1 MSEREISSLFSRL
14 SVKESNSNMD
24 PEEIQRIVNT
34 AVAAALHGQQQLFD
48 LRINEVVSRVERAA
62 RPQVTVEEVFVEAT
76 INQEVVCNEG
86 LDAVKSLPE
95 FSGNKKDYLSFRRA
109 AHVAYKM
116 FEPYVNS
123 SKHYAAL
130 SIIRNKIKGPAC
142 DKLTGHNTVLNFKAI
157 ISRLDREYGDKRP
170 LHMLEQEMSTLRQGS
185 LSVADYYDQVQLK
198 LTALTNKALMSF
210 EPTFSTQLNDKFRRD
225 ALRVFISGLKK
236 SIGDTLF
243 ASRPEDL
250 PAALAL
256 AEELEGNSQRY
267 LFASNFIDK
276 EPRKPHTGVPNQ
288 QINQS
293 PQINRQTPGAQNAPS
308 AIQMPS
314 SSIQNANPKPQGS
327 QMQRRFSPVEPM
339 EVDPSLRTRRAY
351 TDRRQNINCL
361 EDEVEDLAYE
371 EAVRQAFDNEV
382 VEEDNINFLE
392 EGPCSHL

>member
-1 MSEREISSLFSRL
+1 M
-14 SVKESNSNMD
+14 
-24 PEEIQRIVNT
+24 
-34 AVAAALHGQQQLFD
+34 
-48 LRINEVVSRVERAA
+48 
-62 RPQVTVEEVFVEAT
+62 FVEAA
-76 INQEVVCNEG
+76 IDHEVVCNEG

-198 LTALTNKALMSF
+198 LTALTNKALMSY
-210 EPTFSTQLNDKFRRD
+210 EPTFATQLNDKFRRD

-256 AEELEGNSQRY
+256 AEELEGNSLRY

-276 EPRKPHTGVPNQ
+276 ETRKPPQ
-288 QINQS
+288 QISQV
-293 PQINRQTPGAQNAPS
+293 PQFNRTTPGIQNAPS
-308 AIQMPS
+308 GIQNPS
-314 SSIQNANPKPQGS
+314 SSIQNSNPKPQGS
-327 QMQRRFSPVEPM
+327 QMQRRLSPVEPM

-392 EGPCSHL
+392 EGPCSHS